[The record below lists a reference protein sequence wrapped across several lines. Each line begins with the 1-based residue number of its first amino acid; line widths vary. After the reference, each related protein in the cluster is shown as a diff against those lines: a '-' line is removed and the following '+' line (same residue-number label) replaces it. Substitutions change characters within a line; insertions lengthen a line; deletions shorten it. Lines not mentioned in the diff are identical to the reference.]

1 MMDLPVPMSID
12 TRRYTQSGRGQS
24 ATGSPNS
31 SGTSSTP
38 SVAYT
43 SAIAIVKPP
52 GIKRSSRLSSFVA
65 ALNGR
70 DYTRGRIEP
79 KGEGADTSNV
89 SAQVL
94 TADTSSLDCSTSRRE
109 GSQLQR
115 SATTSDSAI
124 RYVTRCFRQLDVL
137 DTGMASLSV
146 KTNWAYCRLGKAY
159 EAFCEVSRL
168 LARSLCLSCLRGE
181 YSPLTL
187 RIYVF

>member
-1 MMDLPVPMSID
+1 MDLPVPMSID
-12 TRRYTQSGRGQS
+12 TRRFTQSGRGQS
-24 ATGSPNS
+24 ATRSNS
-31 SGTSSTP
+31 SGTPSTS

-43 SAIAIVKPP
+43 SAIATVKSP
-52 GIKRSSRLSSFVA
+52 GIKRSSRLLSFVA

-70 DYTRGRIEP
+70 DYTRGRIEA

-89 SAQVL
+89 SALVL
-94 TADTSSLDCSTSRRE
+94 TADASSLGCFTSHKE

-124 RYVTRCFRQLDVL
+124 RCVTRCFRQLDVL

-168 LARSLCLSCLRGE
+168 LARSLCLSCL
-181 YSPLTL
+181 
-187 RIYVF
+187 